1 MSELADV
8 SVASAATAG
17 SRDPLLQ
24 PLQLKHLALKNRVMS
39 TAHAPAY
46 VEDGLPKL
54 RYQLYHEEKAKG
66 GLALTM
72 FGGSSSI
79 AADSP
84 SSFGQIDISHDRI
97 IPVFQ
102 EFAGRIHRHG
112 CALMIQITHAGRRTR
127 WDTGDW
133 LPPVS
138 PSPLREH
145 QHRSFPKEMEVEDIR
160 RVQKAYGAAARRA
173 REGGL
178 DGVEVICSSHLPDQ
192 FWSPAMNKRT
202 DAYGGSLTNRIRFS
216 LEMFGEI
223 RRQVGDAY
231 VVGIRMSANEMLE
244 GGMGPEESL
253 EIAARH
259 AESGLIDY
267 VSVVGADATTDLGI
281 SKMIPSMGQPTAPFL
296 QPTRA
301 IRQAIRLPVFHAAR
315 ITDLSTARHAV
326 AEGYTD
332 MVGMTRA
339 HMADPHIVA
348 KMLRGEEDRIRP
360 CVGAGYCIDRI
371 YTGGDALCLHN
382 PATGRE
388 RTMPHVVRPGAGP
401 RKRVVVV
408 GGGPAGLEAARVS
421 AARGHAVT
429 LLEAT
434 DRLGGQINLAAGLER
449 RREIIGIAGWLAR
462 EVELAGVEV
471 WLNSFAEAGD
481 VLALEPDVVFVAAGG
496 TPNLDFSGSDESLVT
511 SGWDLLS
518 GQAALSGE
526 VLVYDENGQH
536 QGPTAAEFLAR
547 RGAKVTFVVPDRMPA
562 VELGATNSAQFMKAL
577 YENGVAF
584 VPDLALRG
592 VRREGNRLVATF
604 RNMYTERRVER
615 QADHVVVEHGTLPAD
630 GLYHDLKAASRN
642 GGEIDQ
648 DALLAGRPQDVS
660 ANPDGRFML
669 FRVGDVVASRNI
681 HAAIFDSLRLAK
693 DI

>member
-1 MSELADV
+1 MVE
-8 SVASAATAG
+8 

-24 PLQLKHLALKNRVMS
+24 PLQLKHLTLKNRVMS

-79 AADSP
+79 ATDSP

-97 IPVFQ
+97 IPILQ
-102 EFAGRIHRHG
+102 EFSQRIHRHD

-138 PSPLREH
+138 PSPLREY
-145 QHRSFPKEMEVEDIR
+145 QHRSFPKEMEIEDIR
-160 RVQKAYGAAARRA
+160 RIQKAYGAAAQRA

-192 FWSPAMNKRT
+192 FWSPTMNRRT
-202 DAYGGSLTNRIRFS
+202 DAYGGSLDNRIRFS
-216 LEMFGEI
+216 LEMFEEI
-223 RRQVGDAY
+223 RRRVGPDY
-231 VVGIRMSANEMLE
+231 IVGIRMSAHEMLE
-244 GGMGPEESL
+244 GGMSPEESL
-253 EIAARH
+253 EIAVRH

-267 VSVVGADATTDLGI
+267 VNVVAADATTDLGI
-281 SKMIPSMGQPTAPFL
+281 SKMIPNMGQPTAPFL
-296 QPTRA
+296 ELTRT
-301 IRQAIRLPVFHAAR
+301 IRQAIGLPVFHAAR

-339 HMADPHIVA
+339 HIADPHIVA

-371 YTGGDALCLHN
+371 YVGGEALCLHN

-388 RTMPHVVRPGAGP
+388 RTMPHVIRPSVGP
-401 RKRVVVV
+401 SKRVVVV
-408 GGGPAGLEAARVS
+408 GGGPAGLEAARVA
-421 AARGHAVT
+421 AARGHVVT

-434 DRLGGQINLAAGLER
+434 DRLGGQINLAARLER
-449 RREIIGIAGWLAR
+449 RREIIGITDWLIR

-471 WLNSFAEAGD
+471 RLNSYAEAGD
-481 VLALEPDVVFVAAGG
+481 VLALAPDIVFVATGG
-496 TPNLDFSGSDESLVT
+496 MPNLGFFGPGEDLVI
-511 SGWDLLS
+511 SSWDLLS
-518 GQAALSGE
+518 GQETLSGE

-536 QGPTAAEFLAR
+536 QGPTVAEFLAR
-547 RGAKVTFVVPDRMPA
+547 RGVKVTFVVPDRMPA
-562 VELGATNSAQFMKAL
+562 VELGATNSAQSMKAL

-592 VRREGNRLVATF
+592 VRREGNRLVVTF
-604 RNMYTERRVER
+604 RNLYTEQYLER

-630 GLYHDLKAASRN
+630 EVYRELKAASRN
-642 GGEIDQ
+642 HGEIDQ
-648 DALLAGRPQDVS
+648 DALLAGRPQDLS

-669 FRVGDVVASRNI
+669 FRVGDAVASRNI

>member
-1 MSELADV
+1 MVE
-8 SVASAATAG
+8 

-24 PLQLKHLALKNRVMS
+24 PLQLKHLTLKNRVMS

-79 AADSP
+79 ATDSP

-97 IPVFQ
+97 IPILQ
-102 EFAGRIHRHG
+102 EFSQRIHRHD

-138 PSPLREH
+138 PSPLREY
-145 QHRSFPKEMEVEDIR
+145 QHRSFPKEMEIEDIR
-160 RVQKAYGAAARRA
+160 RIQKAYGAAAQRA

-192 FWSPAMNKRT
+192 FWSPTMNRRT
-202 DAYGGSLTNRIRFS
+202 DAYGGSLDNRIRFS
-216 LEMFGEI
+216 LEMFEEI
-223 RRQVGDAY
+223 RRRVGPDY
-231 VVGIRMSANEMLE
+231 IVGIRMSAHEMLE
-244 GGMGPEESL
+244 GGMSPEESL
-253 EIAARH
+253 EIAVRH

-267 VSVVGADATTDLGI
+267 VNVVAADATTDLGI
-281 SKMIPSMGQPTAPFL
+281 SKMIPNMGQPTAPFL
-296 QPTRA
+296 ELTRT
-301 IRQAIRLPVFHAAR
+301 IRQAIGLPVFHAAR

-339 HMADPHIVA
+339 HIADPHIVA

-371 YTGGDALCLHN
+371 YVGGEALCLHN

-388 RTMPHVVRPGAGP
+388 RTMPHVIRPSVGP
-401 RKRVVVV
+401 SKRVVVV
-408 GGGPAGLEAARVS
+408 GGGPAGLEAARVA
-421 AARGHAVT
+421 AARGHVVT

-434 DRLGGQINLAAGLER
+434 DRLGGQINLAARLER
-449 RREIIGIAGWLAR
+449 RREIIGITDWLIR

-471 WLNSFAEAGD
+471 RLNSYAEAGD
-481 VLALEPDVVFVAAGG
+481 VLALAPDIVFVATGG
-496 TPNLDFSGSDESLVT
+496 MPNLGFFGPGEDLVI
-511 SGWDLLS
+511 SSWDLLS
-518 GQAALSGE
+518 GQETLSGE

-536 QGPTAAEFLAR
+536 QGPTVAEFLAR
-547 RGAKVTFVVPDRMPA
+547 RGVKVTFVVPDRMPA
-562 VELGATNSAQFMKAL
+562 VELGATNSAQSMKAL

-592 VRREGNRLVATF
+592 VRREGNRLVVTF
-604 RNMYTERRVER
+604 RNLYTEQYLER
-615 QADHVVVEHGTLPAD
+615 QTDHVVVEHGTLPAD
-630 GLYHDLKAASRN
+630 EVYRELKAASRN
-642 GGEIDQ
+642 HGEIDQ
-648 DALLAGRPQDVS
+648 DALLAGRPQDLS

-669 FRVGDVVASRNI
+669 FRVGDAVASRNI